1 MAIPEPTINID
12 DLLVGSSNPALDV
25 GVREGSMI
33 GLIERPQIA
42 SPYGPDNLPE
52 FMRGF
57 EQVTPTTFAP
67 VIGGLTT
74 AGLTPEEILLQ
85 QQREQ
90 EFRESF
96 AIDPTMYGAQYQPA
110 LFSVLDK
117 PFEAPAP
124 EDDALTDLIATY
136 VGVQN
141 FLPEVDL
148 PDISLPDMGG
158 TDGSGLDSIVDP
170 IGEAARDITQ
180 PIGEG
185 LKKAG
190 EFIGEEVIDP
200 IADTAETAVKAAG
213 EFIGDKIVDPAVD
226 IVKSLTPDIDLP
238 DIDLPDIDLPD
249 IDLSGIGL
257 PDIDLS
263 GIGLPD
269 IGLPSFGGDGEGFNL
284 DGIIDG
290 GKVVAEAVGNAE
302 ALSDKPNVNNAYEF
316 IEATQAVSE
325 LAGMDSPII
334 PPPAAGALIDTAAV
348 ASIVD
353 AFEDPEVGN
362 LADAY
367 NAIDH
372 LVVNHT
378 EIAPNGLPYGDVAG
392 AVGQMVQGID
402 ALKDGEIDNIG
413 EAVSVAQAANVAYQ
427 VGSAVST
434 GSSVTA
440 AAANAVTGAAA
451 PAGSFAAAI
460 PQVAAFAAAASLV
473 PAVTTALKGGAAG
486 NYPRIQGDF
495 NVENGQF
502 TSSQVMAGDTN
513 RTVGDVFAKET
524 ADTATS
530 MANDLIN
537 NYGFE
542 IDYKALQAAPEVMR
556 LQTSSHYAGEGRS
569 QEGAAGGSS
578 DFVAKLLQNGILKP
592 TENTPTEILSSNDAF
607 GNFLTDYFATNQ
619 DAYAARMYDKTDGT
633 GEEMISMGGTKSN
646 RTRNVT
652 SRARFATEAAAQD
665 WASNNLEEDYN
676 MKSVRVGKAAQ
687 RKMPHKTT
695 TSYEV
700 VPIQVGD
707 QTVYELKK
715 SSSTVKVSQSE
726 YDEATKPKPE
736 PVAQS
741 TPTYDPSDF
750 LSNFNFNF
758 GNFPVGPLF

>member
-52 FMRGF
+52 FMKGF

-124 EDDALTDLIATY
+124 EDDGLVDLLATY
-136 VGVQN
+136 AAVED
-141 FLPEVDL
+141 F
-148 PDISLPDMGG
+148 LPDMGLPDVEPEAPKIDLG
-158 TDGSGLDSIVDP
+158 DVSIDVP
-170 IGEAARDITQ
+170 KLEK
-180 PIGEG
+180 P
-185 LKKAG
+185 L
-190 EFIGEEVIDP
+190 
-200 IADTAETAVKAAG
+200 
-213 EFIGDKIVDPAVD
+213 VD
-226 IVKSLTPDIDLP
+226 IDFPDLNVPSLDVDFPELDVSSMEINFPDIETPNIKDLLPDFNIDLGDAPKSDGFSLSKFLPEINLP
-238 DIDLPDIDLPD
+238 DIPDALKD
-249 IDLSGIGL
+249 SGQIAAEIVNL
-257 PDIDLS
+257 VED
-263 GIGLPD
+263 
-269 IGLPSFGGDGEGFNL
+269 PSVADAFDVVDKIEKASL
-284 DGIIDG
+284 DA
-290 GKVVAEAVGNAE
+290 GKDTSV
-302 ALSDKPNVNNAYEF
+302 L
-316 IEATQAVSE
+316 
-325 LAGMDSPII
+325 
-334 PPPAAGALIDTAAV
+334 PPAAAGAMLDASAV

-353 AFEDPEVGN
+353 AFEDPNVGN

-367 NAIDH
+367 SGVNYIADNYIGQGLGDSAYFAETLGTIAGGINALEDGKIDS
-372 LVVNHT
+372 
-378 EIAPNGLPYGDVAG
+378 IS
-392 AVGQMVQGID
+392 
-402 ALKDGEIDNIG
+402 
-413 EAVSVAQAANVAYQ
+413 EAVAVADAANTAYQ
-427 VGSAVST
+427 I
-434 GSSVTA
+434 GSSISAGSSASAATTA
-440 AAANAVTGAAA
+440 AATTTA

-460 PQVAAFAAAASLV
+460 PQVATFAAIASLM
-473 PAVTTALKGGAAG
+473 PAVSKALKGGAAG

>member
-52 FMRGF
+52 FMKGF

-117 PFEAPAP
+117 PLEAPAP
-124 EDDALTDLIATY
+124 EDDGLVDLLATY
-136 VGVQN
+136 AAVED
-141 FLPEVDL
+141 F
-148 PDISLPDMGG
+148 LPDMGMPDVEPEAPKIDLG
-158 TDGSGLDSIVDP
+158 DVSIDVPEIEVNVPSIAAEFPSLDLPSIDAP
-170 IGEAARDITQ
+170 S
-180 PIGEG
+180 
-185 LKKAG
+185 
-190 EFIGEEVIDP
+190 IDVP
-200 IADTAETAVKAAG
+200 SLDVPSIDVPKLEK
-213 EFIGDKIVDPAVD
+213 PLVD
-226 IVKSLTPDIDLP
+226 IDFPDLNVPSLNADFPELDVSSMEINFPDIETPDIKDLLPDFNIDLGDAPKSGGFSLSKFLPEINLP
-238 DIDLPDIDLPD
+238 DIPDALKD
-249 IDLSGIGL
+249 SGQIAAE
-257 PDIDLS
+257 IV
-263 GIGLPD
+263 
-269 IGLPSFGGDGEGFNL
+269 NL
-284 DGIIDG
+284 VEDPGVADAFD
-290 GKVVAEAVGNAE
+290 VVDKIEKASLDAGREASV
-302 ALSDKPNVNNAYEF
+302 L
-316 IEATQAVSE
+316 
-325 LAGMDSPII
+325 
-334 PPPAAGALIDTAAV
+334 PPAAAGAMLDASAV

-353 AFEDPEVGN
+353 AFENPNVGN

-367 NAIDH
+367 SGVNYIADNYIGQGLGDSAYFAETLGTIAGGINALEDGKIDS
-372 LVVNHT
+372 
-378 EIAPNGLPYGDVAG
+378 IS
-392 AVGQMVQGID
+392 
-402 ALKDGEIDNIG
+402 
-413 EAVSVAQAANVAYQ
+413 EAVAVADAANTAYQ
-427 VGSAVST
+427 I
-434 GSSVTA
+434 GSSISAGSSASAATTA
-440 AAANAVTGAAA
+440 AATTTA

-460 PQVAAFAAAASLV
+460 PQIATFAAITSLM
-473 PAVTTALKGGAAG
+473 PAVSKALKGGAAG

-502 TSSQVMAGDTN
+502 TSSEIRASDTN
-513 RTVGDVFAKET
+513 RAVGDVFAKET

-569 QEGAAGGSS
+569 QEGAAAGSS

-633 GEEMISMGGTKSN
+633 GEEMISVSGGGNN

-665 WASNNLEEDYN
+665 WASNNSKEDYN
-676 MKSVRVGKAAQ
+676 MESVRVGKAAK

-736 PVAQS
+736 PVAQP

-758 GNFPVGPLF
+758 GSFPVGPLF